1 MFKTSVS
8 RIKAKDCGCEE
19 ELLGWLSCVLDGVRW
34 NGRKKRKYGNDK
46 GGEIVVGMDNCL

>member
-1 MFKTSVS
+1 L
-8 RIKAKDCGCEE
+8 RIRAKDSGCEE

-34 NGRKKRKYGNDK
+34 KGRKKREYGNDK